1 MAPPV
6 HRRPGHSRKAQYG
19 LFATYVVAIAG
30 TVFAALL
37 LLISIADPTG
47 FAALRNAA
55 SETTAPVVRFF
66 DQVRRSV
73 TGMSENMSAYFDA
86 ASKNKAL
93 SEKVARDRTKL
104 IEADAV
110 KLENRRLRALLDL
123 VQSDEASRIAIG
135 RLISSSATSSRRIA
149 TLSIG
154 SNQGVAPGQPVRG
167 PAGLIGR
174 IIEAGP
180 NTAKVLLVSDAENVI
195 PVLRVPDGLPALASG
210 MGNGLVMIRPVDLGE
225 NPFKKGD
232 IIVTSGNGG
241 LYPPNVPY
249 ARVIRKTSD
258 GAMARPIA
266 SPGNSPYVVVLRPYQ
281 EPAKEAL
288 DKALKEAPAREADE

>member
-1 MAPPV
+1 MAPPDI
-6 HRRPGHSRKAQYG
+6 RRPGYNRKAQYS
-19 LFATYVVAIAG
+19 LFATYVLAIAG
-30 TVFAALL
+30 TVVAALL

-55 SETTAPVVRFF
+55 SETTAPIARFF
-66 DQVRRSV
+66 DSARRSIADM
-73 TGMSENMSAYFDA
+73 GENMSAYFDA
-86 ASKNKAL
+86 GSKNKAL
-93 SEKVARDRTKL
+93 TEKVARDRTKL
-104 IEADAV
+104 IEADAL

-123 VQSDEASRIAIG
+123 VESEEGNVVARG
-135 RLISSSATSSRRIA
+135 RLISSTVSSSRRIA

-180 NTAKVLLVSDAENVI
+180 NTAKVLLISDAENVI
-195 PVLRVPDGLPALASG
+195 PVLRVTDGLPALASG

-232 IIVTSGNGG
+232 VIITSGNGG

-249 ARVIRKTSD
+249 ARVIGKTSD
-258 GAMARPIA
+258 GAMARPLG
-266 SPGNSPYVVVLRPYQ
+266 SPGNSPYVLVLRPYQ
-281 EPAKEAL
+281 EPAKTAL
-288 DKALKEAPAREADE
+288 DKALKEAPASEVAE

>member
-1 MAPPV
+1 MAPPL
-6 HRRPGHSRKAQYG
+6 HRRPGYSRKAQYS
-19 LFATYVVAIAG
+19 LFATYVLALAG
-30 TVFAALL
+30 TVLAGLL

-55 SETTAPVVRFF
+55 SETTAPVARFF
-66 DQVRRSV
+66 DSVRR
-73 TGMSENMSAYFDA
+73 TALDMGENLSAYFDA
-86 ASKNKAL
+86 ASKNKAMIRQM
-93 SEKVARDRTKL
+93 EKNRTKL

-110 KLENRRLRALLDL
+110 RLENHRLRMLLDL
-123 VQSDEASRIAIG
+123 VESEEANKIAIG
-135 RLISSSATSSRRIA
+135 RLISSSASSSRRIA

-167 PAGLIGR
+167 PDGLVGR

-180 NTAKVLLVSDAENVI
+180 NTAKVLLISDAENVI
-195 PVLRVPDGLPALASG
+195 PVLRLPDGLPALASG
-210 MGNGLVMIRPVDLGE
+210 LGNGMVMIRPVDLGV

-249 ARVIRKTSD
+249 ARVIRKSTD
-258 GAMARPIA
+258 GAMAAPLGA
-266 SPGNSPYVVVLRPYQ
+266 PGNSPYVVVMRPYQ
-281 EPAKEAL
+281 EPAKKAL
-288 DKALKEAPAREADE
+288 DKALADTPAAGGE

>member
-1 MAPPV
+1 MAPPI
-6 HRRPGHSRKAQYG
+6 HRRPGYSRKAQYS
-19 LFATYVVAIAG
+19 LFATYVLAIAG
-30 TVFAALL
+30 TVFAGLL
-37 LLISIADPTG
+37 LVISVADPTG

-66 DQVRRSV
+66 DSVRR
-73 TGMSENMSAYFDA
+73 TATDMGENLSAYFDA

-93 SEKVARDRTKL
+93 IHQVERNRTQL
-104 IEADAV
+104 AETDAV
-110 KLENRRLRALLDL
+110 RLENRRLRGLLDL
-123 VQSDEASRIAIG
+123 VESEEANKIAIG
-135 RLISSSATSSRRIA
+135 RLISSSASSSRRIA

-180 NTAKVLLVSDAENVI
+180 NTAKVLLISDAENVI
-195 PVLRVPDGLPALASG
+195 PVLRLPDGQPALASG
-210 MGNGLVMIRPVDLGE
+210 MGNGMVMIRPVDLGV

-232 IIVTSGNGG
+232 IITTSGNGG

-249 ARVIRKTSD
+249 ARIVRKTSD
-258 GAMARPIA
+258 GAMAMPLA
-266 SPGNSPYVVVLRPYQ
+266 APGNSPYVIVMRPYQ
-281 EPAKEAL
+281 EPAKAAL
-288 DKALKEAPAREADE
+288 DKALAQTPAAGGE

>member
-6 HRRPGHSRKAQYG
+6 HRRPGYSRKAQYS
-19 LFATYVVAIAG
+19 LFATYVLAIAG
-30 TVFAALL
+30 TVFAGLL
-37 LLISIADPTG
+37 LLISVADPTG

-55 SETTAPVVRFF
+55 SETTAPVARFF
-66 DQVRRSV
+66 DSVRR
-73 TGMSENMSAYFDA
+73 TANDMGENLSAYFDA

-93 SEKVARDRTKL
+93 TRQVEKNRTKL

-110 KLENRRLRALLDL
+110 RLENRRLRALLDL
-123 VQSDEASRIAIG
+123 VESEEANKIAIG
-135 RLISSSATSSRRIA
+135 RLISSTASSSRRIA

-154 SNQGVAPGQPVRG
+154 SSQGVAPGQPVRG
-167 PAGLIGR
+167 PNGLIGR

-180 NTAKVLLVSDAENVI
+180 NTAKVLLISDAENVI
-195 PVLRVPDGLPALASG
+195 PVMRLPDGLPALASG
-210 MGNGLVMIRPVDLGE
+210 MGNGLVMIRPVDLGV

-232 IIVTSGNGG
+232 IISTSGNGG

-258 GAMARPIA
+258 GAMATPLA
-266 SPGNSPYVVVLRPYQ
+266 APGNSPYVIVMRPYQ
-281 EPAKEAL
+281 EPAKKAL
-288 DKALKEAPAREADE
+288 DKALAESPATGDE

>member
-1 MAPPV
+1 MAPPI
-6 HRRPGHSRKAQYG
+6 HRRPGYSRKAQYS
-19 LFATYVVAIAG
+19 LFATYVLAIAG

-55 SETTAPVVRFF
+55 SETTAPVSRFF
-66 DQVRRSV
+66 DSVRRTSNDM
-73 TGMSENMSAYFDA
+73 GENLSAYFDA
-86 ASKNKAL
+86 ASKNKAMAQQ
-93 SEKVARDRTKL
+93 VAKNQTKL

-110 KLENRRLRALLDL
+110 RLENRRLRMLLDL
-123 VQSDEASRIAIG
+123 VESEEANKVAIG

-154 SNQGVAPGQPVRG
+154 SNQGVAPGQPVRA
-167 PAGLIGR
+167 PDGLIGR

-195 PVLRVPDGLPALASG
+195 PVLRLPDGLPALASG
-210 MGNGLVMIRPVDLGE
+210 MGNGLVMIRPIDLGV

-232 IIVTSGNGG
+232 IISTSGNGG

-249 ARVIRKTSD
+249 ARVIRKTAD
-258 GAMARPIA
+258 GAMAMPLA
-266 SPGNSPYVVVLRPYQ
+266 APGNSPYVVVMRPYQ
-281 EPAKEAL
+281 EPAKIAL
-288 DKALKEAPAREADE
+288 DKALSESPVAGGE

>member
-1 MAPPV
+1 MAPPI
-6 HRRPGHSRKAQYG
+6 HRRPGYSRKAQYS
-19 LFATYVVAIAG
+19 LFATYVLAIAG
-30 TVFAALL
+30 AIFAALL

-55 SETTAPVVRFF
+55 TETTAPIARFF
-66 DQVRRSV
+66 DSTRRSV
-73 TGMSENMSAYFDA
+73 VGISENMSAYFDA
-86 ASKNKAL
+86 ASKNRAL
-93 SEKVARDRTKL
+93 TEKVARDRTKL
-104 IEADAV
+104 IEAAAIR
-110 KLENRRLRALLDL
+110 LENRRLRGLLDL
-123 VQSDEASRIAIG
+123 VESEEASKIAIG

-167 PAGLIGR
+167 PNGLIGR

-180 NTAKVLLVSDAENVI
+180 NTAKVLLISDAENVI
-195 PVLRVPDGLPALASG
+195 PVLRVTDGLPALASG

-225 NPFKKGD
+225 NPFKRGD

-241 LYPPNVPY
+241 LYPPDVPY

-258 GAMARPIA
+258 GAMARPLA
-266 SPGNSPYVVVLRPYQ
+266 SPGISPFVVVMRPYQ
-281 EPAKEAL
+281 EPAKKAL
-288 DKALKEAPAREADE
+288 DAALQKTPAAADE

>member
-1 MAPPV
+1 MAPPI
-6 HRRPGHSRKAQYG
+6 HRRPGHSRKAQYS
-19 LFATYVVAIAG
+19 LFATYVLAIAG
-30 TVFAALL
+30 TVVAALL

-47 FAALRNAA
+47 FAALRSAA
-55 SETTAPVVRFF
+55 SETTAPVARFF
-66 DQVRRSV
+66 DSVRRSV
-73 TGMSENMSAYFDA
+73 SGMSENMSAYFDA
-86 ASKNKAL
+86 GSKNKAL
-93 SEKVARDRTKL
+93 SDKVARDRTKL
-104 IEADAV
+104 IEAAAI
-110 KLENRRLRALLDL
+110 KIENRRLRALLDM
-123 VQSDEASRIAIG
+123 VQSDEAYRVAIG
-135 RLISSSATSSRRIA
+135 RLISSTTSSSRRIA

-174 IIEAGP
+174 IIESGP
-180 NTAKVLLVSDAENVI
+180 NTAKVLLISDAENII
-195 PVLRVPDGLPALASG
+195 PVLRIPDGLPALASG

-266 SPGNSPYVVVLRPYQ
+266 APGNSPYVLVLRPYQ
-281 EPAKEAL
+281 EPAKQAL
-288 DKALKEAPAREADE
+288 DKALKEAPVSETDE

>member
-1 MAPPV
+1 MAPPI
-6 HRRPGHSRKAQYG
+6 HRRPGYSRKAQYS
-19 LFATYVVAIAG
+19 LFATYVLAIAG

-55 SETTAPVVRFF
+55 SETVAPVSRFF
-66 DQVRRSV
+66 DSVRRTSV
-73 TGMSENMSAYFDA
+73 DMSENLSAYFDA

-93 SEKVARDRTKL
+93 AERVAKNRTKL
-104 IEADAV
+104 IEADALR
-110 KLENRRLRALLDL
+110 LENRRLRSLLDL
-123 VQSDEASRIAIG
+123 VESEEANKVAIG
-135 RLISSSATSSRRIA
+135 RLISSSASSSRRIA

-154 SNQGVAPGQPVRG
+154 SSQGVAPGQPVRG
-167 PAGLIGR
+167 PSGLIGR

-180 NTAKVLLVSDAENVI
+180 NTAKVLLISDAENVI
-195 PVLRVPDGLPALASG
+195 PVLRLPDGLPALASG
-210 MGNGLVMIRPVDLGE
+210 MGNGLVMIRPVDLGV

-232 IIVTSGNGG
+232 IISTSGNGG

-258 GAMARPIA
+258 GAMAMPLA
-266 SPGNSPYVVVLRPYQ
+266 APGNSPYVIVMRPYQ
-281 EPAKEAL
+281 APAKAAL
-288 DKALKEAPAREADE
+288 DKAQSESPAASGE

>member
-1 MAPPV
+1 MAPPI
-6 HRRPGHSRKAQYG
+6 HRRPGYSRKAQYS
-19 LFATYVVAIAG
+19 LFATYVLAIAG
-30 TVFAALL
+30 TVFAGLL
-37 LLISIADPTG
+37 LVISVADPTG

-66 DQVRRSV
+66 DSVRR
-73 TGMSENMSAYFDA
+73 TATDMGENLSAYFDA

-93 SEKVARDRTKL
+93 THQVERNLTQLAET
-104 IEADAV
+104 DAV
-110 KLENRRLRALLDL
+110 RLENRRLRGLLDL
-123 VQSDEASRIAIG
+123 VESEEANKIAIG
-135 RLISSSATSSRRIA
+135 RLISSSASSSRRIA

-180 NTAKVLLVSDAENVI
+180 NTAKVLLISDAENVI
-195 PVLRVPDGLPALASG
+195 PVLRLPDGQPALASG
-210 MGNGLVMIRPVDLGE
+210 MGNGMVMIRPVDLGV

-232 IIVTSGNGG
+232 IITTSGNGG

-249 ARVIRKTSD
+249 ARIVRKTSD
-258 GAMARPIA
+258 GAMAVPLA
-266 SPGNSPYVVVLRPYQ
+266 APGNSPYVIVMRPYQ
-281 EPAKEAL
+281 EPAKAAL
-288 DKALKEAPAREADE
+288 DKALAQTPAAGGE